1 MFFPFFGSG
10 PVPFLPGGGGGTE
23 SSLYII
29 NSKDTSKQN
38 VIRLHPLTPGGGGVH
53 FRNTKLCI
61 RELKVIP

>member
-38 VIRLHPLTPGGGGVH
+38 VIRLHPLTPGGGGYISEIQNFVLGSS
-53 FRNTKLCI
+53 R
-61 RELKVIP
+61 